1 MGLAV
6 AENLTSAADDRDVR
20 DARVAAGTRLGP
32 YEIVELIGRGGMG
45 EVFRARDA
53 RLGRDVALKLLP
65 SDFRKDANRM
75 RRFEQEARAASSLN
89 HPNILTIYE
98 IGETNGTPFIVT
110 EFIEGETVREQMTG
124 EPMKTLAVL
133 SVAEQVA
140 SALTAAHEAG
150 IIHRDI
156 KPENMMVRR
165 DALVKVLDFGVAK
178 LIKPEAIDAE
188 STRRVMVTTS
198 SEAVIG
204 TVPYMSPEQVL
215 GRDVDH
221 RSDLFSVGVVLYEM
235 ATGQSPFAGANS
247 SETLDRILNVQP
259 HAISHFNRDVPVE
272 LERIVG
278 KCLEKDRDRRYSSAR
293 ELLADLKN
301 VTRHLDEGVSATATA
316 SRETRRGRFT
326 FIHWLAISLL
336 LIVAIALLAYRL
348 PFRGAPAA
356 LSPQI
361 ASIAVLPLE
370 NLSGDPAQEY
380 FADGMTESLIG
391 NLAGIGALRVISR
404 TSVMHFKG
412 SSKRLPDIAREL
424 NVDAVIEGSVQRS
437 GGRVRVTAQLIHAAT
452 DTHLWARVYERELT
466 DVLKLQSEVAAEVAR
481 EIRIQV
487 TSQER
492 ARLTSAR
499 SVNPQAHEAYLLGR
513 YHFSNGTPAGW
524 KQAIAYFNRAIQIAP
539 DYAAAYAGL
548 SMAWQQQGGFGA
560 ADVKDVQ
567 SPARIAALKAI
578 ELDEQI
584 AEGHIAIGSISY
596 LYDWDWTRAEEEFR
610 RALELDPGSLDAHTH
625 YGHLLMFVGRDDAA
639 IREGQAAV
647 QLDPLSSSSWASL
660 GWFFFRARRNGLGGH
675 PKPAIDGQ
683 LKTGHF
689 E

>member
-1 MGLAV
+1 
-6 AENLTSAADDRDVR
+6 
-20 DARVAAGTRLGP
+20 
-32 YEIVELIGRGGMG
+32 
-45 EVFRARDA
+45 
-53 RLGRDVALKLLP
+53 
-65 SDFRKDANRM
+65 
-75 RRFEQEARAASSLN
+75 
-89 HPNILTIYE
+89 
-98 IGETNGTPFIVT
+98 
-110 EFIEGETVREQMTG
+110 
-124 EPMKTLAVL
+124 
-133 SVAEQVA
+133 
-140 SALTAAHEAG
+140 
-150 IIHRDI
+150 
-156 KPENMMVRR
+156 
-165 DALVKVLDFGVAK
+165 
-178 LIKPEAIDAE
+178 
-188 STRRVMVTTS
+188 MVTTS

-348 PFRGAPAA
+348 SFRGAPAA

-391 NLAGIGALRVISR
+391 NLARIGALRVISR
-404 TSVMHFKG
+404 TSVMHFKR

-452 DTHLWARVYERELT
+452 DTHLWARVYERDLT

-492 ARLTSAR
+492 ARLASAR

-513 YHFSNGTPAGW
+513 YHFSNGNPAGW

-578 ELDEQI
+578 ETDEQV
-584 AEGHIAIGSISY
+584 AEGHIAIGNISY
-596 LYDWDWTRAEEEFR
+596 LYDWDWTHAEEEFR
-610 RALELDPGSLDAHTH
+610 RALELDPGSVDAHTH
-625 YGHLLMFVGRDDAA
+625 YGHLLMFVGRHDAA

-647 QLDPLSSSSWASL
+647 QLDPLSSSGWASL
-660 GWFFFRARRNGLGGH
+660 GWFFFRARRNGEALQHLERALELEPRNVVAHSRLGIVYTEMGKFDEAIATFERH
-675 PKPAIDGQ
+675 RQLAPGAGNFINAGIARVYALAGRQREARQMIGSLKGDRFGIAAVYAALGDKDSAFSVLEEAIEQREASVAVKVDPSLANLHSDPRWKPLLRRMNYPPD
-683 LKTGHF
+683 
-689 E
+689 

>member
-1 MGLAV
+1 
-6 AENLTSAADDRDVR
+6 
-20 DARVAAGTRLGP
+20 
-32 YEIVELIGRGGMG
+32 
-45 EVFRARDA
+45 
-53 RLGRDVALKLLP
+53 
-65 SDFRKDANRM
+65 
-75 RRFEQEARAASSLN
+75 
-89 HPNILTIYE
+89 
-98 IGETNGTPFIVT
+98 
-110 EFIEGETVREQMTG
+110 
-124 EPMKTLAVL
+124 
-133 SVAEQVA
+133 
-140 SALTAAHEAG
+140 
-150 IIHRDI
+150 
-156 KPENMMVRR
+156 
-165 DALVKVLDFGVAK
+165 
-178 LIKPEAIDAE
+178 
-188 STRRVMVTTS
+188 
-198 SEAVIG
+198 
-204 TVPYMSPEQVL
+204 
-215 GRDVDH
+215 
-221 RSDLFSVGVVLYEM
+221 
-235 ATGQSPFAGANS
+235 
-247 SETLDRILNVQP
+247 
-259 HAISHFNRDVPVE
+259 
-272 LERIVG
+272 
-278 KCLEKDRDRRYSSAR
+278 
-293 ELLADLKN
+293 
-301 VTRHLDEGVSATATA
+301 
-316 SRETRRGRFT
+316 
-326 FIHWLAISLL
+326 
-336 LIVAIALLAYRL
+336 
-348 PFRGAPAA
+348 
-356 LSPQI
+356 
-361 ASIAVLPLE
+361 
-370 NLSGDPAQEY
+370 
-380 FADGMTESLIG
+380 
-391 NLAGIGALRVISR
+391 
-404 TSVMHFKG
+404 
-412 SSKRLPDIAREL
+412 
-424 NVDAVIEGSVQRS
+424 
-437 GGRVRVTAQLIHAAT
+437 
-452 DTHLWARVYERELT
+452 VYERDLT
-466 DVLKLQSEVAAEVAR
+466 DVLRLQSDVAAEVAR

-492 ARLTSAR
+492 ARLASAR